1 MISWVA
7 IVGDITPADGIPKA
21 EKSRREQEA
30 IDHMCKLLGGGSIG
44 TKLVP
49 PRFLCLL
56 FLYPKLVTV
65 FHNLVVLF
73 MFQISAK
80 EIGELWLE
88 YEGNSSPE
96 AKIVKDLDKVC
107 DMFIFPV
114 KWVNLNTT
122 FD

>member
-49 PRFLCLL
+49 PRFLRLL

-65 FHNLVVLF
+65 FHNLVVLLCF
-73 MFQISAK
+73 KFQLRK
-80 EIGELWLE
+80 
-88 YEGNSSPE
+88 
-96 AKIVKDLDKVC
+96 
-107 DMFIFPV
+107 
-114 KWVNLNTT
+114 
-122 FD
+122 